1 MRNVFVPS
9 REWGKKVKSTKT
21 ANGYTKTFLKSRAH
35 YSLVLSNCRLATF
48 HREVNNRR
56 YRVFLEYRLT
66 KLERVS
72 QQNSLPQYF
81 VQSCLKVFCINAPM
95 PRGRKAILFVFISH
109 SLLRVLGELESANF
123 GFWVVFLSR
132 LLWTWNQNSFKF
144 PAVFELANSDVKS
157 FISDNYATM
166 FPTALRLWR
175 MKNSDFN
182 IPISP
187 KCFFRLV
194 WNFRTCL
201 VYT

>member
-9 REWGKKVKSTKT
+9 REWSKKVKSTKT

-95 PRGRKAILFVFISH
+95 PRGLKAILFVFISH

-123 GFWVVFLSR
+123 GFEWFSFHVYCELETKTVSNFPRFLSSPTVMSKV
-132 LLWTWNQNSFKF
+132 L
-144 PAVFELANSDVKS
+144 
-157 FISDNYATM
+157 
-166 FPTALRLWR
+166 FPTIMRQCSRPLY
-175 MKNSDFN
+175 D
-182 IPISP
+182 
-187 KCFFRLV
+187 
-194 WNFRTCL
+194 
-201 VYT
+201 YEG